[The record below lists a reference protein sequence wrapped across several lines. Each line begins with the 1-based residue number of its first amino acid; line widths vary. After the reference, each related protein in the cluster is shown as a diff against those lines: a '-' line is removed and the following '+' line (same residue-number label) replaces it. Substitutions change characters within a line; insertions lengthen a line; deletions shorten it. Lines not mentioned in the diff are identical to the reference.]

1 MKRRRI
7 YLSHLAR
14 YRPYLFW
21 NELSTLAKEIVVVA
35 AVEVTAFYESF
46 RGLIDDVLERAL
58 GWVLVRVGKAGGG
71 VGG

>member
-1 MKRRRI
+1 M
-7 YLSHLAR
+7 
-14 YRPYLFW
+14 
-21 NELSTLAKEIVVVA
+21 VVVA

-58 GWVLVRVGKAGGG
+58 GWVLVRGGKAGGG